1 MHYIVLTSVFVIVV
15 LYAYRRFMEIVE
27 SVAHIP
33 GPKAFPF
40 LGNAMMFF
48 GRTSADMLEFAPT
61 MIKEHGTFIR
71 ILLGPKILILM
82 GEPEDVE
89 ALLTNQKTIEKSEE
103 YDYAKVWIGEGLI
116 TSTGPKWHSR
126 RKIITPGFHFNILQ
140 SFVRVFDG
148 NSQILVD
155 KLAKAENNVDIYALT
170 LLCALDNICGEIR
183 LQKLCVIAKMKLT
196 RDSCRSCNGHENKC
210 PIELRFDVRKS
221 CRRVSK
227 N

>member
-1 MHYIVLTSVFVIVV
+1 MQYFLITSVFALVV
-15 LYAYRRFMEIVE
+15 LYAYRKFMKIVE

-33 GPKAFPF
+33 GPKTFPF
-40 LGNAMMFF
+40 VGNALMFF
-48 GRTSADMLEFAPT
+48 GKTPADMIKFGPT
-61 MIKEHGTFIR
+61 MVKKYGTFVR
-71 ILLGPKILILM
+71 ILLGPKILIFI

-155 KLAKAENNVDIYALT
+155 KLAKADNVDIYALT

-183 LQKLCVIAKMKLT
+183 LQKLRAIARMKLI
-196 RDSCRSCNGHENKC
+196 RNFCRSCNGNENKC
-210 PIELRFDVRKS
+210 TIEFRFDVCES